1 MRSRRTAVVWLTL
14 GVGALFLVLA
24 WLSKQPCLALNAAG
38 TGVDWSG
45 GLPFRAACYTDV
57 IPFYGSRGFDTTVFP
72 YAHGA
77 VGVPAGAPASQ
88 PRFLEYPVLTGLLG
102 WLAAGISAGYSAIAG
117 TGLLPAG
124 VGVVQFF
131 TVTALL
137 LSACWLFVVW
147 AVTRLAPEQPFAAV
161 FVAASPIVA
170 LQAFTNWDALAVALA
185 MGAMIAFAA
194 AERAGP
200 RSQSWWIWVVA
211 GGGLCGLGA
220 AAKLFPALILVAV
233 LLLGI
238 RNRSL
243 TTFLLATAGA
253 LGAWLVVNVPVAVV
267 WPAAWFEFLRI
278 NTLRGVNVDSI
289 YQALASAT
297 GWPAPD
303 STVAGWISAT
313 LFVAGVV
320 VLGFIVRRAPAA
332 PTLAQ
337 LVFVVLALFLL
348 VNKVWSPQYSL
359 WLLPFLVLALARAG
373 GAVLVGSLVVFSA
386 VEAALWFVDMNHFAN
401 AGAGVDVGL
410 VVTVIVRTTVT
421 AALVVVVLVVG
432 YSNRHDTSQKCR
444 STKRFVT
451 GGDAT
456 HSG

>member
-24 WLSKQPCLALNAAG
+24 WLSKEPCLALNAAG

-45 GLPFRAACYTDV
+45 GLPFRAACYTDI
-57 IPFYGSRGFDTTVFP
+57 IPLYGARGFDTTAFP

-77 VGVPAGAPASQ
+77 VGVSSGAPASQ
-88 PRFLEYPVLTGLLG
+88 PRFLEYPVLTGMLG
-102 WLAAGISAGYSAIAG
+102 WLAAGLSAGYTAISGAG
-117 TGLLPAG
+117 LVPAG
-124 VGVVQFF
+124 IGVVQFF

-147 AVTRLAPEQPFAAV
+147 AVTRLAPDQPFAAV
-161 FVAASPIVA
+161 FVAASPVVA

-185 MGAMIAFAA
+185 MGAMLAFAA

-200 RSQSWWIWVVA
+200 KAQSWWIWVVV
-211 GGGLCGLGA
+211 GGALCGLGA

-289 YQALASAT
+289 YQSLASAT
-297 GWPAPD
+297 GWSAPD
-303 STVAGWISAT
+303 SAAAGWISAA

-320 VLGFIVRRAPAA
+320 GAAVFTVRVATA

-337 LVFVVLALFLL
+337 LVFIVLALFLL

-373 GAVLVGSLVVFSA
+373 GAVLVGSLAAWSA

-401 AGAGVDVGL
+401 PGAGVDAWLVG
-410 VVTVIVRTTVT
+410 TVIVRTVVT
-421 AALVVVVLVVG
+421 GALVLVVV

-444 STKRFVT
+444 STKPFVT